1 MSNLKQKNI
10 IVDINNL
17 VMKTILKKILLDYIN
32 EEQNANLKDLLTPL
46 GVNAHHVV
54 NLS

>member
-32 EEQNANLKDLLTPL
+32 EEQNANLNYLLTPL